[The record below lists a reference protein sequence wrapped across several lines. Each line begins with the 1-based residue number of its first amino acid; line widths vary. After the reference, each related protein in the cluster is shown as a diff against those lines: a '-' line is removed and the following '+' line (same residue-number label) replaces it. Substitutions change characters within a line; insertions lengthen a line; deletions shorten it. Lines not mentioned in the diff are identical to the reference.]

1 MRRSLSILL
10 AVIFGLGPLTF
21 VLPQN
26 DNASLPACC
35 RRHGAHHCTM
45 PAPSSSASEFERSSV
60 FTAPSHCPLYP
71 AHQSANL
78 TSFAAIVRWPVGMAA
93 NVQPAPAAAAH
104 FFGIADFN
112 LCTFTL
118 RGPPTLLSS

>member
-10 AVIFGLGPLTF
+10 ALVFGLGPLTF

-26 DNASLPACC
+26 DNGSLPACC
-35 RRHGAHHCTM
+35 RRHGAHHCTNS
-45 PAPSSSASEFERSSV
+45 AQSSSAGEIERTTA

-78 TSFAAIVRWPVGMAA
+78 TSFAAIVRWPAGTAVR
-93 NVQPAPAAAAH
+93 VQPAPAATAE
-104 FFGIADFN
+104 FFGTADFN

-118 RGPPTLLSS
+118 RGPPTLLPS